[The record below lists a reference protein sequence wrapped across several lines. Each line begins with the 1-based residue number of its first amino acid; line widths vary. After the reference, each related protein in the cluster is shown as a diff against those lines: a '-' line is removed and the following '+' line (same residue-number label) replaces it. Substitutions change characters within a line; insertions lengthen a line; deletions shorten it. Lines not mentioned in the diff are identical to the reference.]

1 MCYYETGYTVSSP
14 ITTESLSTPPRLN
27 DSLPKD
33 DTFGIYLHCKRYSSV
48 IEMDLHNLRRHV
60 LLDFII
66 SRLVMHK
73 SQYRFLKLGGV

>member
-1 MCYYETGYTVSSP
+1 MYYLTGYTVSSP
-14 ITTESLSTPPRLN
+14 ITTTESLSTTPRLN

-33 DTFGIYLHCKRYSSV
+33 DTLGIYLHCKRHSSV
-48 IEMDLHNLRRHV
+48 IEMDLRNLRRHV

-73 SQYRFLKLGGV
+73 SEYRFLKLGGV